1 MALTPE
7 VKAELAAVP
16 VTKPACRKA
25 EVAAL
30 LRFAGSLHIAGGKI
44 MVEVDLDTGAAAR
57 RLCRSCARAGT
68 SNELSVTRCLFSRL
82 PHPSA
87 LYPERRPQIPYRTN
101 ADHLQQYCG
110 QVGRSAF
117 VLAHQ

>member
-30 LRFAGSLHIAGGKI
+30 LRFAGSLHIQHI
-44 MVEVDLDTGAAAR
+44 FFI
-57 RLCRSCARAGT
+57 
-68 SNELSVTRCLFSRL
+68 LFKYRN
-82 PHPSA
+82 PHFRMRFCQA
-87 LYPERRPQIPYRTN
+87 HRT
-101 ADHLQQYCG
+101 
-110 QVGRSAF
+110 
-117 VLAHQ
+117 